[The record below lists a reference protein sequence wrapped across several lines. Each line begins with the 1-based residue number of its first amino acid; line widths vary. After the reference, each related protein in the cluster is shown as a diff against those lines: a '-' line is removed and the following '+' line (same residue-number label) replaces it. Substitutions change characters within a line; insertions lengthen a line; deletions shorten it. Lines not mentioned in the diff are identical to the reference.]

1 MTLSTAILLGELGML
16 IAAFLVFRL
25 GVGLPSSKKDGEDA
39 KTDKTDRHGRKK

>member
-1 MTLSTAILLGELGML
+1 MTFSTAIVLGELGML

-25 GVGLPSSKKDGEDA
+25 GAGKSHSQKDGGAA

>member
-25 GVGLPSSKKDGEDA
+25 GVGLPRSPKDGGAD